1 MSSQSFSCNNIGALN
16 SSLNDIFPP
25 EGSPSHWRSCQADH
39 DGTGCLSWYLLA
51 WLYHCFEQDTE
62 QNRFEERWETS
73 HISPTMEDWF
83 AGEKLSKYA
92 TNCPNVNRL
101 KEKIIRK
108 KWSWKQYLGIMTRSQ
123 QQFWSSVP
131 ESHHHWIKVCQW
143 LQRRVEEP
151 GDKSKLPPIINFQK
165 PCKAHVCNLDPPPL
179 QTLPHHKNIGRFQV
193 SEFFVWLVSFFKSKV
208 FDKPV

>member
-1 MSSQSFSCNNIGALN
+1 
-16 SSLNDIFPP
+16 
-25 EGSPSHWRSCQADH
+25 
-39 DGTGCLSWYLLA
+39 
-51 WLYHCFEQDTE
+51 
-62 QNRFEERWETS
+62 
-73 HISPTMEDWF
+73 
-83 AGEKLSKYA
+83 
-92 TNCPNVNRL
+92 
-101 KEKIIRK
+101 
-108 KWSWKQYLGIMTRSQ
+108 MTRSQ

>member
-1 MSSQSFSCNNIGALN
+1 MNIVIDIIC
-16 SSLNDIFPP
+16 SPVILNDVPQGRLVRWWEAQQICNQLPKCQSP
-25 EGSPSHWRSCQADH
+25 EG
-39 DGTGCLSWYLLA
+39 
-51 WLYHCFEQDTE
+51 QD
-62 QNRFEERWETS
+62 N
-73 HISPTMEDWF
+73 
-83 AGEKLSKYA
+83 
-92 TNCPNVNRL
+92 
-101 KEKIIRK
+101 RK
-108 KWSWKQYLGIMTRSQ
+108 KWSWKQYLGIMARSQ

-151 GDKSKLPPIINFQK
+151 GDKSKLSPIINFQK